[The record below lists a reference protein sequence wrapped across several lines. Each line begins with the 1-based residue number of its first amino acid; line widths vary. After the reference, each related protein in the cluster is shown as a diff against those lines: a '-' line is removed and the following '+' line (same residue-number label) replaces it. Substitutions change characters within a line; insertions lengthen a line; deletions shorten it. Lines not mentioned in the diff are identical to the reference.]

1 MNSLLE
7 QFLSES
13 RDALQ
18 QIGTMLMQLEK
29 EPESSELITELFR
42 QVHTLKGNSGLFD
55 YPELTRVLHAGEDL
69 MDAVRCG
76 KVSYSPEMADR
87 LLDAMDFVG
96 LLCDEIEADGG
107 INPSRAN
114 DSFRLAEMLRMII
127 GKSDHDH
134 EADQPVAATS
144 STPIAA
150 TRQEEHGHLTRRLS
164 EIPEI
169 GRMVA
174 FRATESGS
182 SLYWLKYRPAEDC
195 FFQGEDPFFQARQTP
210 GLLWGGIAAR
220 QPWPKLTEL
229 DAYRCLLDFEMLSTA
244 SLEELNE
251 FFRYVTDQVTIAELS
266 GEALI
271 IPVGD
276 VDGEPADEECIASS
290 LRFLEEGNLEGL
302 GQAVNSMQ
310 ELVAPGSWLAS
321 ALRWVSL
328 ILELRGKEGGAL
340 VKALLL
346 SLGSL
351 SLPDWS
357 ATAQQAD
364 PAVNAKNPFFDSR
377 RAEASGIVAEIVA
390 AQRDILSLPDNVP
403 WLAGRLGGVASVLT
417 GCLQA
422 LGRTESLASLKKAA
436 ESAIISG
443 TSGPLLKWLNQMSPP
458 TTAQSAGLGID
469 GALLVE
475 TGVAEPAVSSA
486 LPDASPAA
494 AGTSSAGESEVKF
507 GRRAED
513 ALLSSKVLK
522 VDQTKIDRLM
532 NLIGEMVVAKNA
544 LPYLAG
550 RAESVYGVRDLS
562 REIKMQYAVIN
573 RIAEEMQDSIMQ
585 VRMMPVSFIFQRF
598 PRLVRDI
605 SHRLGKEVNLVLEG
619 QDTEADKMIIEA
631 LGDPLVHIVR
641 NSLDHGIEQPE
652 VRLSSGKPS
661 QGKLTIRASQE
672 SDRVIITIK
681 DDGKGIDPEAIKR
694 KAYEKGLLDEERLER
709 ITDQEAIQLVFAP
722 GFSTAAEVS
731 DLSGRGVGMD
741 VVRTAVEKVNGTILL
756 ESRKNEGTCLR
767 LSLPLSMAVTNVM
780 IIESDR
786 RIFGVPMDTVVETV
800 RVRQSE
806 VRSVKNAQTMLLR
819 GRIIP
824 LKGMNSLLGLSSPP
838 KVNDDDEY
846 AVLVVSHGEEPVG
859 VIVDDFRE
867 SIDIILKPMAGVL
880 TGLTAYSGSA
890 LLGDGSVLM
899 VLNFKEL
906 L

>member
-1 MNSLLE
+1 M
-7 QFLSES
+7 
-13 RDALQ
+13 
-18 QIGTMLMQLEK
+18 
-29 EPESSELITELFR
+29 
-42 QVHTLKGNSGLFD
+42 
-55 YPELTRVLHAGEDL
+55 
-69 MDAVRCG
+69 
-76 KVSYSPEMADR
+76 
-87 LLDAMDFVG
+87 
-96 LLCDEIEADGG
+96 
-107 INPSRAN
+107 
-114 DSFRLAEMLRMII
+114 
-127 GKSDHDH
+127 
-134 EADQPVAATS
+134 
-144 STPIAA
+144 
-150 TRQEEHGHLTRRLS
+150 
-164 EIPEI
+164 
-169 GRMVA
+169 
-174 FRATESGS
+174 
-182 SLYWLKYRPAEDC
+182 
-195 FFQGEDPFFQARQTP
+195 
-210 GLLWGGIAAR
+210 GIAG
-220 QPWPKLTEL
+220 
-229 DAYRCLLDFEMLSTA
+229 A
-244 SLEELNE
+244 SL
-251 FFRYVTDQVTIAELS
+251 AAP
-266 GEALI
+266 EA
-271 IPVGD
+271 
-276 VDGEPADEECIASS
+276 
-290 LRFLEEGNLEGL
+290 
-302 GQAVNSMQ
+302 
-310 ELVAPGSWLAS
+310 
-321 ALRWVSL
+321 
-328 ILELRGKEGGAL
+328 
-340 VKALLL
+340 
-346 SLGSL
+346 
-351 SLPDWS
+351 
-357 ATAQQAD
+357 
-364 PAVNAKNPFFDSR
+364 FDS
-377 RAEASGIVAEIVA
+377 
-390 AQRDILSLPDNVP
+390 
-403 WLAGRLGGVASVLT
+403 
-417 GCLQA
+417 
-422 LGRTESLASLKKAA
+422 
-436 ESAIISG
+436 
-443 TSGPLLKWLNQMSPP
+443 
-458 TTAQSAGLGID
+458 
-469 GALLVE
+469 
-475 TGVAEPAVSSA
+475 AVSSA
-486 LPDASPAA
+486 LPDTSPAA
-494 AGTSSAGESEVKF
+494 PGASSTGEAEVRF

-513 ALLSSKVLK
+513 ALLGSKVLK
-522 VDQTKIDRLM
+522 VDQAKIDRLM

-672 SDRVIITIK
+672 SDRVIITII
-681 DDGKGIDPEAIKR
+681 DDGQGIDPETVKR
-694 KAYEKGLLDEERLER
+694 KAYEKGLLDEERLAR

-756 ESRKNEGTCLR
+756 ESRKSEGTCLR

-780 IIESDR
+780 IIESDC

-824 LKGMNSLLGLSSPP
+824 LKGLNSLLGLSSPP
-838 KVNDDDEY
+838 RVNDDDEY

-867 SIDIILKPMAGVL
+867 SIDIILKPMTGVL
-880 TGLTAYSGSA
+880 TGLTAYAGSA